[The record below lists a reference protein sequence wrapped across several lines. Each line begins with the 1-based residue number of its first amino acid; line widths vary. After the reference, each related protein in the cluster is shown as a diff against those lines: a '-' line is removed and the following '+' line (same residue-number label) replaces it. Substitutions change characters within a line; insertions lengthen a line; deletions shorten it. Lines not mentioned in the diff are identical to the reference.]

1 MTIQE
6 LYALC
11 DNLTHLSYIELR
23 RVSGEILDEGH
34 YTYLHTKWSEHRIK
48 GFMVEEDGTVVIYL

>member
-1 MTIQE
+1 MTLEQ

-23 RVSGEILDEGH
+23 RVDGELLDEGH
-34 YTYLHTKWSEHRIK
+34 YTYLHAKWNDHRIK
-48 GFMVEEDGTVVIYL
+48 GFMVEEDGLITIYL

>member
-11 DNLTHLSYIELR
+11 DNLTHLTYIEIR
-23 RVSGEILDEGH
+23 RVSGDILDEGH
-34 YTYLHTKWSEHRIK
+34 YTYLYSKWCDHRIK
-48 GFMVEEDGTVVIYL
+48 GFMVEEDDLVVIYI